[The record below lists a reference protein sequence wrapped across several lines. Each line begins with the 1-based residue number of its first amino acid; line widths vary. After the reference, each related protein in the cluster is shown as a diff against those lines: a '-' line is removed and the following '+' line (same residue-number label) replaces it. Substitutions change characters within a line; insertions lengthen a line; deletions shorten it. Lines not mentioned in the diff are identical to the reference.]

1 MGFNMNN
8 YLAIIKETFPELNIQ
23 DFSVLGKGNLA
34 ATCLVNKNI
43 VFKIT
48 GTSEKALKDTE
59 HEIYL
64 LKLINHNLSFNIPK
78 ILYDGKIN
86 NGGWVFGES
95 LLPGITYS
103 KKLHDS
109 FDKDTQT
116 DILRQIGKVMHELHS
131 IKVNDDKKL
140 LFVGDYKQNI
150 AMFNEYFSDEV
161 KQCFNQTDV
170 KRINAV
176 CERYEYL
183 STHYPVELVLV
194 HADMHFGNF
203 MFDTEHKK
211 ITGLIDFG
219 AAHFSEPARDMH
231 YYYGEDIKHIF
242 EGYGETQDTYLP
254 ERQKFHSV
262 TNFLENI
269 GGYIQENLS
278 PDNETQ
284 KLLSIL

>member
-1 MGFNMNN
+1 MND
-8 YLAIIKETFPELNIQ
+8 YLAIIKETFPELDIQ
-23 DFSVLGKGNLA
+23 DFSILGHGNLA

-95 LLPGITYS
+95 LLSGITYS
-103 KKLHDS
+103 KELHDS
-109 FDKDTQT
+109 FDKDIQI
-116 DILRQIGKVMHELHS
+116 DVLHQIGRVMRELHS
-131 IKVNDDKKL
+131 VKVDDNKKL

-150 AMFNEYFSDEV
+150 DMFNEYFSDKV
-161 KQCFNQTDV
+161 KQCFCPADI

-183 STHYPVELVLV
+183 SKHYPVELVLV

-203 MFDTEHKK
+203 MFDAEHRK

-231 YYYGEDIKHIF
+231 YYYGEDIKHIL

-278 PDNETQ
+278 PDNEIQ
-284 KLLSIL
+284 RLLSIL

>member
-1 MGFNMNN
+1 MND
-8 YLAIIKETFPELNIQ
+8 YLAIIKKTFPELDIQ
-23 DFSVLGKGNLA
+23 DFSVLGHGNLA
-34 ATCLVNKNI
+34 ITCLVNKNI

-86 NGGWVFGES
+86 NGGWIFGES

-103 KKLHDS
+103 KELHDS
-109 FDKDTQT
+109 FDKDTQI
-116 DILRQIGKVMHELHS
+116 DVLRKIGKVMRELHS
-131 IKVNDDKKL
+131 VKVDDDKKL
-140 LFVGDYKQNI
+140 LFVADYKQNI

-161 KQCFNQTDV
+161 KQCFNQTDI

-183 STHYPVELVLV
+183 STHYPVGLVLV

-219 AAHFSEPARDMH
+219 AVHFSEPARDMH
-231 YYYGEDIKHIF
+231 YYYGEDIKHIL
-242 EGYGETQDTYLP
+242 EGYGETKDIYLP

-278 PDNETQ
+278 PDNEIQ
-284 KLLSIL
+284 KLLHIL